1 MQPAEGSAFEEAY
14 AELLRRL
21 EDPEAAEAPLAPLV
35 DRAVSAVT
43 AGGGLDLDRAAA
55 LLVTASRLLDRR
67 VRALLPVEA
76 APPESAAGEADDT
89 DPGSDEELVRRLTEY
104 RGFKEA
110 AAVLRRFEEEQARRF
125 PSGAEAPGAAIP
137 PAAGLE
143 GLTLDHLIAA
153 FQRIWEQARPEDPRE
168 IEREE
173 VTVAA
178 RMEAITERLES
189 AGATAFTAL
198 FAGQVTRREV
208 VVTFLAL
215 LELVRLGRVGIRQE
229 SPFAEIIIVLRPV
242 AA

>member
-55 LLVTASRLLDRR
+55 LLVAASRLLDRR
-67 VRALLPVEA
+67 ARSLLPVTETPA
-76 APPESAAGEADDT
+76 EPVSDGGDET
-89 DPGSDEELVRRLTEY
+89 DPDSDEELIRRLSEY

-110 AAVLRRFEEEQARRF
+110 AALLRRFEEEQARRF
-125 PSGAEAPGAAIP
+125 PSGAELPGEALP

-153 FQRIWEQARPEDPRE
+153 FQRIWDQARPEDPQE
-168 IEREE
+168 IAREE

-178 RMEAITERLES
+178 RMEAIARRL
-189 AGATAFTAL
+189 AGTGEATFTSL
-198 FAGQVTRREV
+198 FEGQVTRREV

-229 SPFAEIIIVLRPV
+229 SPFAEIVIAPRPV